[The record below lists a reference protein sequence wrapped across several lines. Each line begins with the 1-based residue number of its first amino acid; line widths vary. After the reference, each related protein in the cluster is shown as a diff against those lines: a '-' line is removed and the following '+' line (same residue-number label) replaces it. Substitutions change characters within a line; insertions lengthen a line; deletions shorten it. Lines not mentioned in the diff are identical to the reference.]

1 MLAGVALRYLQVAYT
16 GMQKSL
22 QQECDFIQRI
32 TEGVGKEFQLVED
45 ELCRDL
51 ITALFHRMEKHMP
64 GWDVTQIPVK
74 QAGLAFTDTTLYTP
88 KNRAEYCTVD
98 GHLVA
103 ALQ

>member
-51 ITALFHRMEKHMP
+51 ITALFHRMENICLDGMS
-64 GWDVTQIPVK
+64 
-74 QAGLAFTDTTLYTP
+74 P
-88 KNRAEYCTVD
+88 KFLSSR
-98 GHLVA
+98 LV
-103 ALQ
+103 